1 METASKKTLA
11 SHFAVP
17 LDGVTVNAT
26 ESRRLRAEMEARR
39 LAGNWAIE
47 YEFMATES
55 QVAGIKTKAQ
65 AMATNSSVIAATMK
79 TELIAAGVSPAT
91 ANGISITG
99 VTIQKSGA
107 GGVAECFIN
116 CPVVNTT
123 ATTGA
128 IGETSGAHKKFSAFG
143 AVVSILA
150 VLFSTNLL
158 TGEATL

>member
-17 LDGVTVNAT
+17 LDGVKVNAT

-55 QVAGIKTKAQ
+55 QVADIKTKAQ
-65 AMATNSSVIAATMK
+65 AMATNSSVIAGRMT
-79 TELIAAGVSPAT
+79 TELIAAGVPADK
-91 ANGISITG
+91 ANSISITG

-107 GGVAECFIN
+107 GGVAECFVN
-116 CPVVNTT
+116 CPAVNST
-123 ATTGA
+123 ATTAGS
-128 IGETSGAHKKFSAFG
+128 IGETSGAHKKFNAFA
-143 AVVSILA
+143 AVVSVLA
-150 VLFSTNLL
+150 VLSSMVL
-158 TGEATL
+158 

>member
-17 LDGVTVNAT
+17 LDGVKVNAT

-39 LAGNWAIE
+39 LANGNWAIE
-47 YEFMATES
+47 YEFMATEA

-65 AMATNSSVIAATMK
+65 AMATNSSVIADTMK

-91 ANGISITG
+91 ANSISITG

-116 CPVVNTT
+116 CPAVNTT
-123 ATTGA
+123 ATTG
-128 IGETSGAHKKFSAFG
+128 IGETSGAHKFSAFG
-143 AVVSILA
+143 AVVSVLA
-150 VLFSTNLL
+150 VLSSTAFL
-158 TGEATL
+158 TDNAAL

>member
-17 LDGVTVNAT
+17 LGGVKVNAT
-26 ESRRLRAEMEARR
+26 ESRRLRAELEARR

-47 YEFMATES
+47 YEFMATEA

-65 AMATNSSVIAATMK
+65 AMATNSSVIAGTMK
-79 TELIAAGVSPAT
+79 SELIAAGVPAAT
-91 ANGISITG
+91 ANSISITG

-123 ATTGA
+123 ATTGT
-128 IGETSGAHKKFSAFG
+128 IGETSGAHKKFSALG
-143 AVVSILA
+143 AVVSVLA
-150 VLFSTNLL
+150 VLSSTDFL
-158 TGEATL
+158 TGKATL